1 MTDAEAITK
10 AGDWLVKAG
19 LWPGGVA
26 DGKVTRP
33 TSEQIV
39 VTFHPTQPET
49 TLLGNPSIVVKL
61 GTNGAV
67 REVFYRW
74 FKNPD
79 PRQTPLRGAAAAWA
93 EAQAGKGYLEVD
105 QTVPA
110 TLPANTVYRGA
121 ATVTKVSVGHHNAT
135 AANGIVYLVPIYI
148 FEGTVRLENPAP
160 GQTGPFAFR
169 LYIQATP

>member
-1 MTDAEAITK
+1 
-10 AGDWLVKAG
+10 
-19 LWPGGVA
+19 
-26 DGKVTRP
+26 VTRP
-33 TSEQIV
+33 TSEQVV
-39 VTFHPTQPET
+39 VTFHPTQGFQPTQQEISI
-49 TLLGNPSIVVKL
+49 LGEPGITVKL
-61 GTNGAV
+61 GANGAV

-79 PRQTPLRGAAAAWA
+79 PRQVPLRGAAAAWA

-121 ATVTKVSVGHHNAT
+121 ATVTKVSIGLRNAT
-135 AANGIVYLVPIYI
+135 DASGTVYLVPIYI
-148 FEGTVRLENPAP
+148 FEGTVALENPAP
-160 GQTGPFAFR
+160 GQTGPFTFR